1 MLPPSITSAAGVAA
15 RRTAASRRSRPPSA
29 MSSNSKVRSVLLD
42 LVAAPATIG
51 TASNSTIR
59 SLSSN
64 GTPAAAA
71 ARKIDPGGGGDSTKP
86 PNHRQDFVKVR
97 LEPGQW
103 DEDRTDPTFRP
114 KWKSKASI
122 ISAEDFAAR
131 PKAGFGEEFAS
142 LHDSM
147 TVLSWLTQA
156 DREAIYQMY
165 CELMHQMSNSDRGA
179 TSHEYAM
186 RVIAQKFNLTPARV
200 AGIVQLEHEEDRIRK
215 EHPDRKIHYKLQE
228 FVDAKMKEHIADA
241 YRTFGETPP
250 DAFVEDPVGATGYGN
265 PDLRVHAT
273 AKAEDLFDMDD
284 LLRKSVIRER
294 DEAQLAI
301 DNHVYIED
309 VDNDKQD
316 VKVNAECRA
325 LMQAKNAA
333 TEAAE
338 MVAAGEDRT
347 GTTSSAGGD
356 EADTD
361 IEDAIASNVGAM
373 LRRPDDQA
381 PLPEYGRGIG
391 GVWADKV
398 EPVEDG
404 TPPRRPRWKYAAK
417 IINTRAEKLSPEEK
431 SRKKARAR
439 RKKKAAALGIAQDE
453 DVQNTLVE
461 HDARLRPATA
471 EEASNVAWKPVR
483 NDQEFTYQGVKR
495 AWIGHKLRGEKGGWG
510 RVERNLEK
518 EKEIEEKL
526 AAASAEAAVAAAEV
540 EEAEAAD
547 KSAGSTGGGDGKR
560 ARKYRDIRCFNCGEV
575 GHSAADC
582 PKEAFSGKGRCWN
595 CGEAGHDAKACP
607 KKKE

>member
-1 MLPPSITSAAGVAA
+1 MLPSSLTSAAGVAA
-15 RRTAASRRSRPPSA
+15 RTAATRRSRPPST
-29 MSSNSKVRSVLLD
+29 MGSNSTVRSVLLD

-51 TASNSTIR
+51 TASNGR

-64 GTPAAAA
+64 NNAAAA
-71 ARKIDPGGGGDSTKP
+71 ARKIDPGEGGDSAKP
-86 PNHRQDFVKVR
+86 PNHQQDFVKVR

-114 KWKSKASI
+114 KWKSKVSI
-122 ISAEDFAAR
+122 MSAEDFAAR

-156 DREAIYQMY
+156 DREAIYQLY
-165 CELMHQMSNSDRGA
+165 CELMHEMSNNDRGV

-273 AKAEDLFDMDD
+273 AKAEDLFDVDD
-284 LLRKSVIRER
+284 LLRKSVIRES

-309 VDNDKQD
+309 VDYDKQD
-316 VKVNAECRA
+316 VKVNGECRA

-333 TEAAE
+333 AEAAE
-338 MVAAGEDRT
+338 KIAAGDDSA

-356 EADTD
+356 EAD
-361 IEDAIASNVGAM
+361 IEEAIASNIGAK

-398 EPVEDG
+398 EPAEDG

-417 IINTRAEKLSPEEK
+417 IINTRAEKLTPEEK

-439 RKKKAAALGIAQDE
+439 RKKKAAALGIAHDE

-495 AWIGHKLRGEKGGWG
+495 AWVGHKLRGEKGGWG

-547 KSAGSTGGGDGKR
+547 KAAAAAGGDDSDGKR
-560 ARKYRDIRCFNCGEV
+560 ARMYRDIRCFNCGEV

-595 CGEAGHDAKACP
+595 CGEEGHDAKACP